1 MPRQINALT
10 VSRDTLNPLLNT
22 EILKKRLADIEYYN
36 TLHGAK
42 YANWPYFFMKNAGNY
57 MWRYKY
63 NLAVK
68 GFAAYM
74 VYREVQQYRNLS
86 EKTLMTIQQS
96 GNGMLKIGA
105 NSAIFGT
112 MCFLL

>member
-1 MPRQINALT
+1 
-10 VSRDTLNPLLNT
+10 LNT
-22 EILKKRLADIEYYN
+22 GILKKRLADIEYYN
-36 TLHGAK
+36 NLHGAK
-42 YANWPYFFMKNAGNY
+42 YTNWPYFFMKKHANY

-74 VYREVQQYRNLS
+74 VFREVQQYRNLS

-96 GNGMLKIGA
+96 GNGMVMIGV

-112 MCFLL
+112 ICMLL